1 MLFSKVQLLPDQTR
15 MLKFLWLGKLV
26 GFAVTDL
33 FLTSGLLPI
42 SRVTLVRSLK
52 SFDVAF
58 LICSIRMPVACVS

>member
-1 MLFSKVQLLPDQTR
+1 MLFRKVQLLPDQSR
-15 MLKFLWLGKLV
+15 MLEFLWLGKRV

-33 FLTSGLLPI
+33 FLTFGLLPI

-58 LICSIRMPVACVS
+58 LVCSIRMLVACVS